1 MSWRTNQN
9 IRPPSSLGTHIRF
22 RLLTRK
28 KNQSFTFI
36 PCEEVSSLY
45 WVPWR
50 RWRQL
55 RWRFQAYPH
64 GLWFLSITPE
74 PPLFRTV
81 LLASFFVIVLSLL
94 LAYFSGCAI
103 WIKLFSF
110 VFHPFLVFLIYY
122 CLCNVSG
129 TFVAFKPRFYKT
141 TKRKLWWKSLL
152 KLRLFLV
159 KDLFWR
165 SRIRVLVLWRLRL
178 SSSSKESMSSLLYV
192 FKWHTI
198 PPLDYPPVSL
208 TNFCFGFHQDSVI
221 KILDT
226 LYRDRTY
233 PRFFVL
239 ETIARV
245 PYFGKCM
252 HPFVVVSFY
261 HHSCKWGT
269 APSIH

>member
-1 MSWRTNQN
+1 MSQNLGLRHTSLEAQERNPSRIIWLNRIPFGRKYLRPWFGVWRRRAREKSWRTHQN

-22 RLLTRK
+22 RLLTRKFPQKIFISTK

-64 GLWFLSITPE
+64 GLWLLSIAPE
-74 PPLFRTV
+74 PPLFCTV
-81 LLASFFVIVLSLL
+81 PLASFFVIVLSLL

-141 TKRKLWWKSLL
+141 MKRKLWWKSLL

-198 PPLDYPPVSL
+198 PPLIIRLWV
-208 TNFCFGFHQDSVI
+208 
-221 KILDT
+221 
-226 LYRDRTY
+226 
-233 PRFFVL
+233 
-239 ETIARV
+239 
-245 PYFGKCM
+245 
-252 HPFVVVSFY
+252 
-261 HHSCKWGT
+261 
-269 APSIH
+269 